1 MRTLAGVIAL
11 LLTALLAAS
20 AASQPRP
27 PQIDDLPPLP
37 APKGGKKAVF
47 DVIVEGFGGAS
58 RQVDGEG
65 ANGVCQVTSHTES
78 HQTYEYGRGR
88 GLRVVFRKP
97 GPTALLTRAGRR
109 APRAVFNVRGS
120 TRTSAEG
127 EATRTGDAVLCQPVT
142 EKVGD
147 ESECNRTI
155 RRAVNMALGYTQG
168 ELKLELA
175 AEPLPPLPGTG
186 CGSNG
191 VETVSGTPTL
201 GWEGWPE
208 LEPGGLPMGRIF
220 GKRRR
225 FRVKMD
231 GLDRFQGDSPNPA
244 FVGRF
249 IERGSHDAVVRFIR
263 VVP

>member
-1 MRTLAGVIAL
+1 MSAGD
-11 LLTALLAAS
+11 
-20 AASQPRP
+20 R
-27 PQIDDLPPLP
+27 
-37 APKGGKKAVF
+37 
-47 DVIVEGFGGAS
+47 E
-58 RQVDGEG
+58 
-65 ANGVCQVTSHTES
+65 
-78 HQTYEYGRGR
+78 
-88 GLRVVFRKP
+88 
-97 GPTALLTRAGRR
+97 
-109 APRAVFNVRGS
+109 
-120 TRTSAEG
+120 
-127 EATRTGDAVLCQPVT
+127 
-142 EKVGD
+142 VGD

-208 LEPGGLPMGRIF
+208 LEPGALPMGRIF

-225 FRVKMD
+225 FRVEMD